1 MNKRLIIL
9 TVITLGSLSGCF
21 RWGDTQISLPTSI
34 PSSSTTLPPITSSIV
49 PSLPPSV
56 QVNNFIQDD
65 NFKLEFSP
73 GSKGV
78 VSFSPVSKG
87 INEFSPSSKGVY
99 EFSPGSKGVY
109 EFSPD
114 SKGVINFAP
123 SSKGV
128 LAFSPSSKGITSL
141 LPTNDSLT
149 FSPSSKGIS
158 NLRFDIDFSG
168 FLIRDDLNG
177 FNTKAE
183 SLKLDNVIIT
193 LEKNNEEVFKATVLP
208 KYISSLLRVDFDSD
222 KFVNLEDYKIKV
234 LANTNNKTFI
244 ESSLVKIENNTQV
257 KIKVHSHN
265 LSPEDLDIEIKTRVL
280 K

>member
-9 TVITLGSLSGCF
+9 TVITLGTLSSCF
-21 RWGDTQISLPTSI
+21 RWGETQISPPTSI
-34 PSSSTTLPPITSSIV
+34 PSSNTTLPPIIASVV

-65 NFKLEFSP
+65 NFALEFSP

-87 INEFSPSSKGVY
+87 INEFSPTSKGVY

-114 SKGVINFAP
+114 SKGVTNFAP

-158 NLRFDIDFSG
+158 NLRFNIDFSG
-168 FLIRDDLNG
+168 FLIREDFEG

-183 SLKLDNVIIT
+183 NLKLSNIKII
-193 LEKNNEEVFKATVLP
+193 LEKNNEEVFNATVFP
-208 KYISSLLRVDFDSD
+208 KYISSLFRVDFDSE
-222 KFVNLEDYKIKV
+222 KFLNLEEYKIKV
-234 LANTNNKTFI
+234 FANTYNKLFF

-257 KIKVHSHN
+257 KIKIHSHN
-265 LSPEDLDIEIKTRVL
+265 MSPEDLDIEIKTRVL